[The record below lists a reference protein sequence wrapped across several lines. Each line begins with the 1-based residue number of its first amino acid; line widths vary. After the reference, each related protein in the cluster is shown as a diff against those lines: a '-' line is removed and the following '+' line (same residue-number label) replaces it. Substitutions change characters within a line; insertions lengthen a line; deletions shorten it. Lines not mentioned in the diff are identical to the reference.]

1 MRQLKISKQLTNRDS
16 LSINKY
22 LHEVAKTE
30 LLTPDEEV
38 EYATRIQNNP
48 NDKEALE
55 KLVNA
60 NLRFVV
66 SVAKQYQSTGIPLE
80 DLISDGNIGLI
91 KAAQKFDPTKGFKFI
106 SYAVWWIRQSI
117 MASLGETS
125 RMIRIPANKI
135 AQIKQI
141 NEYRLELSHKL
152 EREPSPME
160 IAQEYDV
167 DLDLVIESQKISRG
181 PVSMDAPIQEDEKSS
196 MGDLM
201 VDNDIMKP
209 DDNLETESLN
219 SDIFDVVDKLP
230 LKERIVITE
239 YFGLFGSPQKSYV
252 EIAERLDISKER
264 VRQIKL
270 KAIKRL
276 QRISRDSPLKFHLG

>member
-38 EYATRIQNNP
+38 EYATRIQKNP
-48 NDKEALE
+48 NDTEALE

-141 NEYRLELSHKL
+141 NEFRLELSHKL
-152 EREPSPME
+152 EREPSPLE

-167 DLDLVIESQKISRG
+167 AIELVIESQKISRG
-181 PVSMDAPIQEDEKSS
+181 PVSMDAPVQEDEKSKI
-196 MGDLM
+196 GDLM
-201 VDNDIMKP
+201 EDSDMDRP
-209 DDNLETESLN
+209 DDGLEIESLN
-219 SDIFDVVDKLP
+219 SDILDVVEKLP

-239 YFGLFGSPQKSYV
+239 YFGLFGSSQKSYV

-276 QRISRDSPLKFHLG
+276 QRISRNSPLKYHLG